1 VIYTVTAYEIK
12 GEMFYLDP
20 PIDIEVFTDEDEYVA
35 TIDGKVAT
43 IDGKVAGHDKTLNG
57 VLEKALIFCIKW
69 GTYMQ
74 N

>member
-1 VIYTVTAYEIK
+1 MVYTVQAYEIK
-12 GEMFYLDP
+12 GKVFYLDP
-20 PIDIEVFTDEDEYVA
+20 PIDIEVFTDGDEYVA
-35 TIDGKVAT
+35 TIDGKVA
-43 IDGKVAGHDKTLNG
+43 GRNKMLYG

>member
-1 VIYTVTAYEIK
+1 MVYTVQAYEIK

-20 PIDIEVFTDEDEYVA
+20 SIDIEVFTDGDEYVA
-35 TIDGKVAT
+35 TVG
-43 IDGKVAGHDKTLNG
+43 GKVAGHDKTLNG
-57 VLEKALIFCIKW
+57 VLGKALIFCIKW

>member
-1 VIYTVTAYEIK
+1 MVYTVQAYEIK

-20 PIDIEVFTDEDEYVA
+20 PIDIEVFTDGDEY
-35 TIDGKVAT
+35 VAT